1 MAEDGYDVP
10 EQFDSADDLAQV
22 LLSSLT
28 CDQRW
33 LTPEQMYQR
42 AEVHADLATSR
53 SWYRALPAS
62 VRDSM
67 DRAWGPHPGSLFVHH
82 DEFSFAG
89 HLDGNVLLTIQ
100 PPRGNFEA
108 VTDSDIHDPLLPPPH
123 HYLAHYRWIR
133 DVFKADAVIHVGTHG
148 SLEWLPGKGLG
159 LSEECYPE
167 LALDRMVNIYPYI
180 ILSLIH
186 I

>member
-1 MAEDGYDVP
+1 QRKVAIVFHHHPPRNDRIGCATGLDTFESVRRLLVRMAEDGYDVP

-100 PPRGNFEA
+100 P
-108 VTDSDIHDPLLPPPH
+108 
-123 HYLAHYRWIR
+123 
-133 DVFKADAVIHVGTHG
+133 
-148 SLEWLPGKGLG
+148 
-159 LSEECYPE
+159 
-167 LALDRMVNIYPYI
+167 
-180 ILSLIH
+180 
-186 I
+186 